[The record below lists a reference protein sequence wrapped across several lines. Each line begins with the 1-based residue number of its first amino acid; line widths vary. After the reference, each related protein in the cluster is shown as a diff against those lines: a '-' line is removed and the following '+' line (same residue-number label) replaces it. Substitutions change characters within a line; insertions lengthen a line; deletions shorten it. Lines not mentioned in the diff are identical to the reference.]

1 MTEVP
6 GFTDY
11 GTANR
16 LQDHI
21 DTCGRWQTTLRWLLG
36 GAAAIILSAGSFGL
50 GQMLAIHDAIK
61 ELQASDSVMLAAI
74 TQKSSDNTREIAS
87 LRDEFAGRVRII
99 TEAQIARANST
110 QLDVDRLSQLVQR
123 QLAEINTSL
132 QAITTTIHK
141 IELEQVATKRGK

>member
-1 MTEVP
+1 MTDVP

-11 GTANR
+11 GTSTR
-16 LQDHI
+16 LNDHI
-21 DTCGRWQTTLRWLLG
+21 EACGRWQTTLRWLLG

-61 ELQASDSVMLAAI
+61 ELQASDSDMLAAI

-87 LRDEFAGRVRII
+87 LRDEFAGRVRIV

-141 IELEQVATKRGK
+141 IELDQVATKRGK

>member
-1 MTEVP
+1 MTDVP

-11 GTANR
+11 GTSTR
-16 LQDHI
+16 LNDHI
-21 DTCGRWQTTLRWLLG
+21 EACGRWQTTLRWLLG
-36 GAAAIILSAGSFGL
+36 GAAFVIVSVGSFGF
-50 GQMLAIHDAIK
+50 GQMLAIHDAIR
-61 ELQASDSVMLAAI
+61 ELQASDSDMLAAI
-74 TQKSSDNTREIAS
+74 TQKASDNTREIAS
-87 LRDEFAGRVRII
+87 LRDEFAGRVRIV